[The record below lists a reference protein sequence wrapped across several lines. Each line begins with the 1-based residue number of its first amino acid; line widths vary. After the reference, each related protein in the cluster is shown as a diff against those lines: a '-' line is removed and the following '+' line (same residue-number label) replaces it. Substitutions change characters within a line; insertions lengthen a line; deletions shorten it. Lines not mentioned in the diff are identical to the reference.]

1 MLWPPVET
9 EGPFISQAIFG
20 QHTARSLLNK
30 FCFRKESFMFHIGID
45 VSKKAARYLI
55 LDESGSKLKAF
66 SLDNDKE
73 SLEGLPERFKSL
85 SISAENLLAGIEA
98 TGSFWENIYSFLKN
112 KGFNIVLLNPYH
124 TNKFREALAKKAKT
138 DDIDAL
144 IIAQLLRTG
153 EYVQSQVAEED
164 VQALRELTNLRYD
177 FVKERKNLQR
187 QVYSLLS
194 IVFPE
199 YEKTVIAKPFSQASM
214 SILSEYPTAKHLSN
228 AKPKHIEKIVRRIQ
242 GNNFGIDEIQKL
254 IDAAK
259 NSIYSGRA
267 KDARATTLRMLLN
280 HIENLSKSIE
290 ELEAQMKAI
299 LSPSKDDDSFP
310 GQNLLSIKGVGDK
323 TLAAIISYLGSDGS
337 NFPDS
342 KSAIGYVG
350 FYPKI
355 YESGQTRRD
364 NKISKRGPKVLR
376 WALYMAAV
384 ASLKHNKEMRT
395 LYHKK
400 LSQGKTEKQALICV
414 GKKLLQISLSLLKS
428 GETYNP
434 ARVFVSN

>member
-1 MLWPPVET
+1 
-9 EGPFISQAIFG
+9 
-20 QHTARSLLNK
+20 
-30 FCFRKESFMFHIGID
+30 MFHLGID
-45 VSKKAARYLI
+45 VSKKSARYFI
-55 LDESGSKLKAF
+55 FDESGSKLKAF
-66 SLDNDKE
+66 TLANDKE
-73 SLEGLPERFKSL
+73 SLESLPERFESL
-85 SISAENLLAGIEA
+85 SITADNLLIGIEA

-144 IIAQLLRTG
+144 VIAQLLRTG

-164 VQALRELTNLRYD
+164 IQALRELTNLRYE

-214 SILSEYPTAKHLSN
+214 AILNEFPTARHLSE
-228 AKPKHIEKIVRRIQ
+228 AKPKHIEKIVRKIV
-242 GNNFGIDEIQKL
+242 GNNFNIGEIQGL

-267 KDARATTLRMLLN
+267 KDARATTLRMLIG
-280 HIENLSKSIE
+280 HIENLSSSIE
-290 ELEAQMKAI
+290 ELEKQMKAI
-299 LSPSKDDDSFP
+299 LSPSDEDDSSL
-310 GQNLLSIKGVGDK
+310 GGNLLSIKGVGDK
-323 TLAAIISYLGSDGS
+323 TLAALISYLGSDGS

-342 KSAIGYVG
+342 KAAVGYVG

-355 YESGQTRRD
+355 YESGQSKRD

-384 ASLKHNKEMRT
+384 ASVRHNKEMRT

-414 GKKLLQISLSLLKS
+414 GKKLLQIALSMLKS
-428 GETYNP
+428 GEAYNP
-434 ARVFVSN
+434 ARVFVSL

>member
-1 MLWPPVET
+1 
-9 EGPFISQAIFG
+9 
-20 QHTARSLLNK
+20 
-30 FCFRKESFMFHIGID
+30 MFYLGID
-45 VSKKAARYLI
+45 VSKKTSRYLI
-55 LDESGSKLKAF
+55 LDGSGSKLKAF
-66 SLDNDKE
+66 TLNNDKE
-73 SLEGLPERFKSL
+73 GLESLPERFNSL
-85 SISAENLLAGIEA
+85 SISSDNLLIGIEA
-98 TGSFWENIYSFLKN
+98 TGSFWENIYSFLKD
-112 KGFNIVLLNPYH
+112 KGFNIVLLNPYN
-124 TNKFREALAKKAKT
+124 TNKFREALSKKAKT

-153 EYVQSQVAEED
+153 EYVQSQVAEENI
-164 VQALRELTNLRYD
+164 QALRELTNLRYE

-187 QVYSLLS
+187 QVSSLLS
-194 IVFPE
+194 ITFPE

-214 SILSEYPTAKHLSN
+214 AILKKFPTAKHISD
-228 AKPKHIEKIVRRIQ
+228 AKPKHIEKIVRTIV
-242 GNNFGIDEIQKL
+242 GNNFSIKEIEQL
-254 IDAAK
+254 IETAK

-267 KDARATTLRMLLN
+267 KEARATTLKMLLS
-280 HIENLSKSIE
+280 HIENLLKSIN
-290 ELEAQMKAI
+290 ELEEEIKKI
-299 LSPSKDDDSFP
+299 LSASDKDGGFP
-310 GQNLLSIKGVGDK
+310 GENLLSIKGVGDK
-323 TLAAIISYLGSDGS
+323 TLAAILSYLGSDGS

-342 KSAIGYVG
+342 KSVVGYVG

-376 WALYMAAV
+376 WALYMSAV
-384 ASLKHNKEMRT
+384 ASIRHNKEMRT

-414 GKKLLQISLSLLKS
+414 GKKILQIALSLLKS

>member
-1 MLWPPVET
+1 
-9 EGPFISQAIFG
+9 
-20 QHTARSLLNK
+20 
-30 FCFRKESFMFHIGID
+30 MFHLGID
-45 VSKKAARYLI
+45 VSKNTARYFI

-66 SLDNDKE
+66 SLNNDKE
-73 SLEGLPERFKSL
+73 SLESLPERFKSL
-85 SISAENLLAGIEA
+85 SITTDNLIIGIEA
-98 TGSFWENIYSFLKN
+98 TGNFWENIYSFLKD
-112 KGFNIVLLNPYH
+112 KGFNIVLLNPYN

-144 IIAQLLRTG
+144 VIAQLLRTG

-164 VQALRELTNLRYD
+164 IQALRELTILRYE

-187 QVYSLLS
+187 QVYSLLN

-199 YEKTVIAKPFSQASM
+199 YDKTVIAKPFSQASTA
-214 SILSEYPTAKHLSN
+214 ILTKFPTAKHLSE
-228 AKPKHIEKIVRRIQ
+228 AKPKHIEKIVRKIQ
-242 GNNFGIDEIQKL
+242 GNNFNIQEIQNL
-254 IDAAK
+254 IDTAK

-267 KDARATTLRMLLN
+267 KDARATTLRMLLA
-280 HIENLSKSIE
+280 HIGNLSNSIE

-299 LSPSKDDDSFP
+299 LSPSQEDDSFP
-310 GQNLLSIKGVGDK
+310 GKNLLSINGVGDK
-323 TLAAIISYLGSDGS
+323 TLAALLSYLGSNGS
-337 NFPDS
+337 NFHDS

-355 YESGQTRRD
+355 YESGQSRKD

-400 LSQGKTEKQALICV
+400 LSQGKTEKQALIYV
-414 GKKLLQISLSLLKS
+414 GKKLLQIALSMLKS

-434 ARVFVSN
+434 ARVFVSH

>member
-1 MLWPPVET
+1 
-9 EGPFISQAIFG
+9 
-20 QHTARSLLNK
+20 
-30 FCFRKESFMFHIGID
+30 MFHLGID
-45 VSKKAARYLI
+45 ISKKAARYFI

-66 SLDNDKE
+66 SLDNNKE
-73 SLEGLPERFKSL
+73 SLESLPGRFEAL
-85 SISAENLLAGIEA
+85 SISAENLLIGIEA
-98 TGSFWENIYSFLKN
+98 TGGFWENIYSFLKD

-144 IIAQLLRTG
+144 VIAQLLRTG

-164 VQALRELTNLRYD
+164 IQALRELTVLRYE
-177 FVKERKNLQR
+177 FVKDRKNLQR

-199 YEKTVIAKPFSQASM
+199 YEKTIVSKPFSQASM
-214 SILSEYPTAKHLSN
+214 RILSEYPTAKHLSN
-228 AKPKHIEKIVRRIQ
+228 AKPKHIEKIVRRIV
-242 GNNFGIDEIQKL
+242 GNNFNIGEIQNL
-254 IDAAK
+254 IDTAR

-267 KDARATTLRMLLN
+267 KDARATTLRMLMG
-280 HIENLSKSIE
+280 HIENLAKSIE

-299 LSPSKDDDSFP
+299 LSPSKDDDNFP

-337 NFPDS
+337 NFHNS
-342 KSAIGYVG
+342 NSVVGYVG

-384 ASLKHNKEMRT
+384 ASLRHNREMRT

-400 LSQGKTEKQALICV
+400 LSQGKTEKQALVYV
-414 GKKLLQISLSLLKS
+414 GKKLLQIALSMLKS
-428 GETYNP
+428 GESYDP
-434 ARVFVSN
+434 ARVFVSH

>member
-1 MLWPPVET
+1 
-9 EGPFISQAIFG
+9 
-20 QHTARSLLNK
+20 
-30 FCFRKESFMFHIGID
+30 MFHLGID
-45 VSKKAARYLI
+45 VSKKAARYFI

-66 SLDNDKE
+66 TLDNDKE
-73 SLEGLPERFKSL
+73 SLESLPGRFESL
-85 SISAENLLAGIEA
+85 AITADNLLIGIEA
-98 TGSFWENIYSFLKN
+98 TGSFWENIYSFLKS
-112 KGFNIVLLNPYH
+112 KGFNIVLLNPYN

-144 IIAQLLRTG
+144 VIAQLLRTG

-164 VQALRELTNLRYD
+164 VQALRELTNLRYE

-194 IVFPE
+194 IIFPE
-199 YEKTVIAKPFSQASM
+199 YDKTVIAKPFSKASM
-214 SILSEYPTAKHLSN
+214 AILAKFPTAKHLSE
-228 AKPKHIEKIVRRIQ
+228 AKPKHIEKIVRKIV
-242 GNNFGIDEIQKL
+242 GNNFNIQEIQQL
-254 IDAAK
+254 IDTAR

-267 KDARATTLRMLLN
+267 KDARATTLRMLLG
-280 HIENLSKSIE
+280 HIENLSNSIE
-290 ELEAQMKAI
+290 ELEVQMKAI
-299 LSPSKDDDSFP
+299 LSPSDKDDSFP
-310 GQNLLSIKGVGDK
+310 GENLLSIKGVGDK

-342 KSAIGYVG
+342 KSAVGYVG

-364 NKISKRGPKVLR
+364 NEISKRGPKVLR

-384 ASLKHNKEMRT
+384 ASLRHNKEMRT

-414 GKKLLQISLSLLKS
+414 GKKLLQIALSMLKS
-428 GETYNP
+428 GEAYNP

>member
-1 MLWPPVET
+1 
-9 EGPFISQAIFG
+9 
-20 QHTARSLLNK
+20 
-30 FCFRKESFMFHIGID
+30 MFHLGID
-45 VSKKAARYLI
+45 VSKKAARYFI

-66 SLDNDKE
+66 TLENDKE
-73 SLEGLPERFKSL
+73 SLESLPGRFEAL
-85 SISAENLLAGIEA
+85 SISADNLLIGIEA
-98 TGSFWENIYSFLKN
+98 TGSFWENIFSFLKD
-112 KGFNIVLLNPYH
+112 KGFTIVLLNPYY

-144 IIAQLLRTG
+144 VIAQLLRTG
-153 EYVQSQVAEED
+153 EYIQSQVAEED
-164 VQALRELTNLRYD
+164 IQALRELTTLRYE

-187 QVYSLLS
+187 KVCSLLS
-194 IVFPE
+194 VVFPE

-214 SILSEYPTAKHLSN
+214 RIFSEYPTAKHLSN
-228 AKPKHIEKIVRRIQ
+228 AKPKHIEKIVRKIV
-242 GNNFGIDEIQKL
+242 GNNFNIDEIQSL

-267 KDARATTLRMLLN
+267 KEARATTLRMLLG
-280 HIENLSKSIE
+280 HIEKLANSIE

-299 LSPSKDDDSFP
+299 LSPSEDDDSFP

-342 KSAIGYVG
+342 NSVIGYVG

-355 YESGQTRRD
+355 YESGQTRRA

-400 LSQGKTEKQALICV
+400 VSQGKSSKQALICV
-414 GKKLLQISLSLLKS
+414 SKKLLQIALSLLKS
-428 GETYNP
+428 GELYDP
-434 ARVFVSN
+434 AKVFVSR

>member
-1 MLWPPVET
+1 
-9 EGPFISQAIFG
+9 
-20 QHTARSLLNK
+20 
-30 FCFRKESFMFHIGID
+30 MFHLGID
-45 VSKKAARYLI
+45 VSKKAARYFI

-66 SLDNDKE
+66 TLHNDKE
-73 SLEGLPERFKSL
+73 SLESLQGRFEAL
-85 SISAENLLAGIEA
+85 SISADNLLIGIEA

-112 KGFNIVLLNPYH
+112 KGFNIVLLNPFH

-144 IIAQLLRTG
+144 VIAQLLRTG

-164 VQALRELTNLRYD
+164 IQALRELTTLRYE

-199 YEKTVIAKPFSQASM
+199 YENTVIAKPFSQASM
-214 SILSEYPTAKHLSN
+214 RILSEYPTAKHLSN
-228 AKPKHIEKIVRRIQ
+228 AKPKHIEKIVREIV
-242 GNNFGIDEIQKL
+242 GNNFNIGEIQNL
-254 IDAAK
+254 IDTARK
-259 NSIYSGRA
+259 SIYSGRA
-267 KDARATTLRMLLN
+267 KDARATSLRMLLN
-280 HIENLSKSIE
+280 HIATLSNSIE
-290 ELEAQMKAI
+290 ELESQMKTI
-299 LSPSKDDDSFP
+299 LSPSDSNDNFP

-323 TLAAIISYLGSDGS
+323 TLAALISYLGSDGS

-355 YESGQTRRD
+355 YESGQSRRD

-400 LSQGKTEKQALICV
+400 LSQGKTKKQAIICV
-414 GKKLLQISLSLLKS
+414 GKKILQISLSLLKS

-434 ARVFVSN
+434 ARVFVPN

>member
-1 MLWPPVET
+1 
-9 EGPFISQAIFG
+9 
-20 QHTARSLLNK
+20 
-30 FCFRKESFMFHIGID
+30 MFHLGID
-45 VSKKAARYLI
+45 VSKKTARYFI
-55 LDESGSKLKAF
+55 LNESGSKLKAF
-66 SLDNDKE
+66 TLNNDKE
-73 SLEGLPERFKSL
+73 SLESLSEKFSSL
-85 SISAENLLAGIEA
+85 SISSDNLLAGIEA

-112 KGFNIVLLNPYH
+112 KGFNIVLLNPYN

-153 EYVQSQVAEED
+153 EYVQSQVAEEE
-164 VQALRELTNLRYD
+164 VQALRELTNLRYE
-177 FVKERKNLQR
+177 FVKERKDLQR

-194 IVFPE
+194 IIFPE
-199 YEKTVIAKPFSQASM
+199 YDKTIIAKPFSKASM
-214 SILSEYPTAKHLSN
+214 SILKTFPTARHL
-228 AKPKHIEKIVRRIQ
+228 AEARPKKIEKIVRKIQ
-242 GNNFGIDEIQKL
+242 GNNFNIQQIQQL
-254 IDAAK
+254 IDTAK

-267 KDARATTLRMLLN
+267 KDARATTLKMLFT
-280 HIENLSKSIE
+280 HVESFSSSIE
-290 ELEAQMKAI
+290 ELEAQMKNI
-299 LSPSKDDDSFP
+299 LSPSDEDDSFP
-310 GQNLLSIKGVGDK
+310 GENLLSIKGVGDK

-342 KSAIGYVG
+342 TSAVGYVG

-384 ASLKHNKEMRT
+384 ASLRHNKEMRT

-414 GKKLLQISLSLLKS
+414 AKKLLQISLSLLKS

>member
-1 MLWPPVET
+1 
-9 EGPFISQAIFG
+9 
-20 QHTARSLLNK
+20 
-30 FCFRKESFMFHIGID
+30 MFHLGID
-45 VSKKAARYLI
+45 VSKKAARYFI
-55 LDESGSKLKAF
+55 LDEEGSKLKAF
-66 SLDNDKE
+66 TLDNDKE
-73 SLEGLPERFKSL
+73 SLENLPERFQSL
-85 SISAENLLAGIEA
+85 SITRDNLLIGIEA

-112 KGFNIVLLNPYH
+112 RGYNIVLLNPYN

-144 IIAQLLRTG
+144 VIAQLLRTG

-164 VQALRELTNLRYD
+164 IQALRELTNLRYE

-187 QVYSLLS
+187 QVFSLLS
-194 IVFPE
+194 TVFPE
-199 YEKTVIAKPFSQASM
+199 HEKTVIAKPFSKASM
-214 SILSEYPTAKHLSN
+214 AILKEFPTAKHLSN
-228 AKPKHIEKIVRRIQ
+228 AKPKQIEKIVRKIQ
-242 GNNFGIDEIQKL
+242 GNNFNIQEIQGL
-254 IDAAK
+254 LDTARD
-259 NSIYSGRA
+259 SIYSGRA
-267 KDARATTLRMLLN
+267 KDARATTLRMLLG
-280 HIENLSKSIE
+280 HIENLSNSIE
-290 ELEAQMKAI
+290 ELETQMKAI
-299 LSPSKDDDSFP
+299 LSPSDEDNSFP

-342 KSAIGYVG
+342 KSAVGYVG
-350 FYPKI
+350 FYPRI
-355 YESGQTRRD
+355 YESGQSRRD

-384 ASLKHNKEMRT
+384 SSLRHNKEMRT

-414 GKKLLQISLSLLKS
+414 GKKLLQIALSMLKS

-434 ARVFVSN
+434 ARVFVSR

>member
-1 MLWPPVET
+1 
-9 EGPFISQAIFG
+9 
-20 QHTARSLLNK
+20 
-30 FCFRKESFMFHIGID
+30 MFYLGID
-45 VSKKAARYLI
+45 VSKNSARYSI
-55 LDESGSKLKAF
+55 LDESGSKVKAF
-66 SLDNDKE
+66 TLKNDKE
-73 SLEGLPERFKSL
+73 SLESLSERFKSL
-85 SISAENLLAGIEA
+85 SISADNLLIGIEA
-98 TGSFWENIYSFLKN
+98 TGSFWENIYSFIKN

-144 IIAQLLRTG
+144 IIVQLLRTG

-164 VQALRELTNLRYD
+164 IQSLRELTNLRYE

-199 YEKTVIAKPFSQASM
+199 YKKTVIARPFSQASM
-214 SILSEYPTAKHLSN
+214 AILQAFPTAKHLAD
-228 AKPKHIEKIVRRIQ
+228 AKPKKIEKIARNIQ
-242 GNNFGIDEIQKL
+242 GNNFNINQIQQL
-254 IDAAK
+254 IDTAR

-267 KDARATTLRMLLN
+267 KDARATTLKMLLN
-280 HIENLSKSIE
+280 HIKTLSASIK

-299 LSPSKDDDSFP
+299 LSPSDDDESFP
-310 GQNLLSIKGVGDK
+310 GQNLLSIKGVGEK
-323 TLAAIISYLGSDGS
+323 TLAALISYLGSDAS
-337 NFPDS
+337 NFPNS
-342 KSAIGYVG
+342 KSAVGYVG

-355 YESGQTRRD
+355 YESGQRRKD

-384 ASLKHNKEMRT
+384 ASLRHNKEMRT

-400 LSQGKTEKQALICV
+400 LSQGKTQKQALICV
-414 GKKLLQISLSLLKS
+414 AKKLLQISLSLLKS
-428 GETYNP
+428 GQTYDP

>member
-1 MLWPPVET
+1 
-9 EGPFISQAIFG
+9 
-20 QHTARSLLNK
+20 
-30 FCFRKESFMFHIGID
+30 MFYLGID
-45 VSKKAARYLI
+45 VSKKTARYFI

-66 SLDNDKE
+66 TLDNDKE
-73 SLEGLPERFKSL
+73 SLESLPGRFQSL
-85 SISAENLLAGIEA
+85 SITADNLLIGIEA
-98 TGSFWENIYSFLKN
+98 TGSFWENVYSFLKN
-112 KGFNIVLLNPYH
+112 KGFNIVLLNPYN

-144 IIAQLLRTG
+144 VIAQLLRTG

-164 VQALRELTNLRYD
+164 IQALRELTTLRYE

-194 IVFPE
+194 IIFPE

-214 SILSEYPTAKHLSN
+214 AILAKFPTAKHLSE
-228 AKPKHIEKIVRRIQ
+228 AKPKHIEKIVRKIV
-242 GNNFGIDEIQKL
+242 GNNFNIQEIQQL
-254 IDAAK
+254 IDAAR

-267 KDARATTLRMLLN
+267 KDARATTLRMLLG
-280 HIENLSKSIE
+280 HIENLSISIE
-290 ELEAQMKAI
+290 ELEKQMKAI
-299 LSPSKDDDSFP
+299 LSPSEEDDNFP
-310 GQNLLSIKGVGDK
+310 GENLLSIKGVGDK
-323 TLAAIISYLGSDGS
+323 TLAALISYLGSDGS

-342 KSAIGYVG
+342 KSAVGYVG

-400 LSQGKTEKQALICV
+400 LSQGKTEKQALIYV
-414 GKKLLQISLSLLKS
+414 GKKLLQIALSMLKS
-428 GETYNP
+428 GEAYNP
-434 ARVFVSN
+434 ARVFVSY

>member
-1 MLWPPVET
+1 
-9 EGPFISQAIFG
+9 
-20 QHTARSLLNK
+20 
-30 FCFRKESFMFHIGID
+30 MFYLGID
-45 VSKKAARYLI
+45 VSKKAARYFI

-66 SLDNDKE
+66 TVDTNKE
-73 SLEGLPERFKSL
+73 SLESLLERFKSL
-85 SISAENLLAGIEA
+85 SITTDNLLIGIEA
-98 TGSFWENIYSFLKN
+98 TGSFWENTYSFLKN
-112 KGFNIVLLNPYH
+112 KGYNIVLLNPYN

-144 IIAQLLRTG
+144 VIAQLLRTG
-153 EYVQSQVAEED
+153 EYVQSQVAEENI
-164 VQALRELTNLRYD
+164 QALRELTVLRYE

-187 QVYSLLS
+187 QVYSLLNV
-194 IVFPE
+194 VFPE

-214 SILSEYPTAKHLSN
+214 RILSEYPTAKHLSG
-228 AKPKHIEKIVRRIQ
+228 AKPKHIEKIVRKIV
-242 GNNFGIDEIQKL
+242 GNNFNIGEIQNL
-254 IDAAK
+254 IDTAR

-267 KDARATTLRMLLN
+267 KDARATTLRMLLA
-280 HIENLSKSIE
+280 HIANLSNSIE
-290 ELEAQMKAI
+290 ELEKQMKAI
-299 LSPSKDDDSFP
+299 LSPSDEDDSFP

-342 KSAIGYVG
+342 KSAVGYVG

-355 YESGQTRRD
+355 YESGQSRRD

-395 LYHKK
+395 LYHMH
-400 LSQGKTEKQALICV
+400 LFLYI
-414 GKKLLQISLSLLKS
+414 
-428 GETYNP
+428 
-434 ARVFVSN
+434 

>member
-1 MLWPPVET
+1 
-9 EGPFISQAIFG
+9 
-20 QHTARSLLNK
+20 
-30 FCFRKESFMFHIGID
+30 MFHLGID
-45 VSKKAARYLI
+45 VSKKAARYFI

-66 SLDNDKE
+66 TLDNNKE
-73 SLEGLPERFKSL
+73 SLESLPERFESL
-85 SISAENLLAGIEA
+85 SITTDNLLIGIEA

-112 KGFNIVLLNPYH
+112 KDFNIVLLNPYN

-144 IIAQLLRTG
+144 VIAQLLRTG

-164 VQALRELTNLRYD
+164 IQALRELTTLRYE

-187 QVYSLLS
+187 QVYSLLN

-214 SILSEYPTAKHLSN
+214 RILSEYPTAKHLSD
-228 AKPKHIEKIVRRIQ
+228 AKPKKIEKIVRKIV
-242 GNNFGIDEIQKL
+242 GNNFNIGEIQNL
-254 IDAAK
+254 IDAAR

-267 KDARATTLRMLLN
+267 KDARATTLRMLIG
-280 HIENLSKSIE
+280 HIENLSTSIE
-290 ELEAQMKAI
+290 ELEKQMKEI
-299 LSPSKDDDSFP
+299 LSPSDKDDSP
-310 GQNLLSIKGVGDK
+310 LGGNLLSIKGVGDK
-323 TLAAIISYLGSDGS
+323 TLAAIVSFLGSDGS

-342 KSAIGYVG
+342 KSVVGYVG

-355 YESGQTRRD
+355 YESGQSRRD

-384 ASLKHNKEMRT
+384 ASLRHNKEMRT

>member
-1 MLWPPVET
+1 
-9 EGPFISQAIFG
+9 
-20 QHTARSLLNK
+20 
-30 FCFRKESFMFHIGID
+30 MFHLGID
-45 VSKKAARYLI
+45 VSKKAARYFI

-66 SLDNDKE
+66 TLDNDKE
-73 SLEGLPERFKSL
+73 SLESLPERFESL
-85 SISAENLLAGIEA
+85 CITADNLLIGIEA
-98 TGSFWENIYSFLKN
+98 TGSFWENIYSLLKN
-112 KGFNIVLLNPYH
+112 KGFNIVLLNPYN

-138 DDIDAL
+138 DDIDAFV
-144 IIAQLLRTG
+144 IAQLLRTG

-164 VQALRELTNLRYD
+164 IQALRELTNLRYE
-177 FVKERKNLQR
+177 FVKERKNLKR

-214 SILSEYPTAKHLSN
+214 SILSQFPTAKHLSE
-228 AKPKHIEKIVRRIQ
+228 AKPKKVEKIARKIV
-242 GNNFGIDEIQKL
+242 GNNFGIHDIQQL
-254 IDAAK
+254 IDTAR

-280 HIENLSKSIE
+280 HIQNLSNSME

-299 LSPSKDDDSFP
+299 LSTSDEDDSFP

-342 KSAIGYVG
+342 ASAVGYVG

-384 ASLKHNKEMRT
+384 ASLRHNKEMRT

-414 GKKLLQISLSLLKS
+414 GKKLLQIALSMLKS
-428 GETYNP
+428 GEAYNP
-434 ARVFVSN
+434 ARVFVSH

>member
-1 MLWPPVET
+1 
-9 EGPFISQAIFG
+9 
-20 QHTARSLLNK
+20 
-30 FCFRKESFMFHIGID
+30 MFYAGID
-45 VSKKAARYLI
+45 VCKKTARYFI
-55 LDESGSKLKAF
+55 LDEEGKKLKAF
-66 SLDNDKE
+66 TLNNDKE
-73 SLEGLPERFKSL
+73 GLESLPEWFGSL
-85 SISAENLLAGIEA
+85 SIGKDDLLIGIEA
-98 TGSFWENIYSFLKN
+98 SGSFWENIYSFLKD
-112 KGFNIVLLNPYH
+112 KGFNVVLLNPYN
-124 TNKFREALAKKAKT
+124 TNKFREALSKKAKT

-153 EYVQSQVAEED
+153 EYVQSQVAEENI
-164 VQALRELTNLRYD
+164 QALRELTNLRYE

-187 QVYSLLS
+187 QAYSLLS
-194 IVFPE
+194 IIFPE
-199 YEKTVIAKPFSQASM
+199 YEKTVIAKPFLKASIA
-214 SILSEYPTAKHLSN
+214 ILKKFPTAKHLSE
-228 AKPKHIEKIVRRIQ
+228 AKTKHIEKIVRSIV
-242 GNNFGIDEIQKL
+242 GNNFNIKRIQEL
-254 IDAAK
+254 IETAK

-267 KDARATTLRMLLN
+267 KDARATTLRMLLE

-290 ELEAQMKAI
+290 ELERQMKEI
-299 LSPSKDDDSFP
+299 LSPFDKDGSFP
-310 GQNLLSIKGVGDK
+310 GENLLSIKGVGDK
-323 TLAAIISYLGSDGS
+323 TLAAILSYLGSDGS

-355 YESGQTRRD
+355 YESGQRRKD

-384 ASLKHNKEMRT
+384 ASIRHNKEMRT

-414 GKKLLQISLSLLKS
+414 GKKLLQIALSLLKS

-434 ARVFVSN
+434 ARVFVPN

>member
-1 MLWPPVET
+1 MLWLPVDT

-20 QHTARSLLNK
+20 QNTARSLLTK
-30 FCFRKESFMFHIGID
+30 FVSERSLMFHLGID
-45 VSKKAARYLI
+45 VSKKAGRYFI

-66 SLDNDKE
+66 TLDNDKDSIG
-73 SLEGLPERFKSL
+73 SLPGRFKALCIAS
-85 SISAENLLAGIEA
+85 ENLLIGIEA
-98 TGSFWENIYSFLKN
+98 TGGFWENIYSFLKD

-144 IIAQLLRTG
+144 VIAQFLRTG

-164 VQALRELTNLRYD
+164 IQALRELTVLRYE

-187 QVYSLLS
+187 QVFSLLS

-214 SILSEYPTAKHLSN
+214 RILSEYPTAKHLSN
-228 AKPKHIEKIVRRIQ
+228 AKPKHIEKIVRRIV
-242 GNNFGIDEIQKL
+242 GNNFNIGEIQNL
-254 IDAAK
+254 IDTARD
-259 NSIYSGRA
+259 SIYSGRA
-267 KDARATTLRMLLN
+267 KDARATTLRMLLG

-290 ELEAQMKAI
+290 ELEAQMKVI
-299 LSPSKDDDSFP
+299 LSPSDDDDNFP

-323 TLAAIISYLGSDGS
+323 TLAALISYLGSDGA

-342 KSAIGYVG
+342 NSVVGYVG

-355 YESGQTRRD
+355 YESGQIRRD

-384 ASLKHNKEMRT
+384 ASLRHNNEMRT

-414 GKKLLQISLSLLKS
+414 GKKLLQIALSMLKS
-428 GETYNP
+428 GESYDP
-434 ARVFVSN
+434 SRVFVSR

>member
-1 MLWPPVET
+1 MLQKGAV
-9 EGPFISQAIFG
+9 
-20 QHTARSLLNK
+20 
-30 FCFRKESFMFHIGID
+30 MFHLGID
-45 VSKKAARYLI
+45 VSKKAARYFI

-66 SLDNDKE
+66 TLDNDKE
-73 SLEGLPERFKSL
+73 SLGSLPERFESL
-85 SISAENLLAGIEA
+85 CITADNLLIGIEA
-98 TGSFWENIYSFLKN
+98 TGSFWENIYSLLKN
-112 KGFNIVLLNPYH
+112 KGFNIVLLNPYN

-144 IIAQLLRTG
+144 VIAQLLRTG

-164 VQALRELTNLRYD
+164 IQALRELTNLRYE
-177 FVKERKNLQR
+177 FVKERKNLKR

-214 SILSEYPTAKHLSN
+214 SILSQFPTANHLSE
-228 AKPKHIEKIVRRIQ
+228 AKPKKVEKIARKIV
-242 GNNFGIDEIQKL
+242 GNNFNIQDIQQL
-254 IDAAK
+254 IDTAR

-280 HIENLSKSIE
+280 HIQNLSNSIE

-299 LSPSKDDDSFP
+299 LSPSSDEDDSFPGP

-342 KSAIGYVG
+342 ASAVGYVG

-384 ASLKHNKEMRT
+384 ASLRHNKEMRT

-414 GKKLLQISLSLLKS
+414 GKKLLQIALSMLKS
-428 GETYNP
+428 GEAYNP
-434 ARVFVSN
+434 ARVFVSH